1 MGKNQHVTPHPD
13 GGWQVKGRETLV
25 QQFVLKHRRKPLT
38 SLVTLRVTRNLNFSF
53 MEKTVG
59 FVSAILMGMTRIR
72 LKVN

>member
-13 GGWQVKGRETLV
+13 GGWQVKGAGNSRATVRTET
-25 QQFVLKHRRKPLT
+25 QKELT

>member
-13 GGWQVKGRETLV
+13 GGWQVKGAGNSRATVRTET
-25 QQFVLKHRRKPLT
+25 QKEALT
-38 SLVTLRVTRNLNFSF
+38 SLVTLLVTRNLNFSF

>member
-1 MGKNQHVTPHPD
+1 MVAGRSKE
-13 GGWQVKGRETLV
+13 RETLV
-25 QQFVLKHRRKPLT
+25 QQFVLKHRMKPLT

>member
-13 GGWQVKGRETLV
+13 GGWSKERETLV